1 MVASGKQSNRADVEN
16 ALKYCCLNSAA
27 DVKKLNAALAAIES
41 ADRREEEMEEGERP
55 KRYLLLLSADAR
67 MKYQGLYLLEHPD
80 AAARKK
86 GEREVSCSLPELVH
100 PCEAHLVLCCANQMQ
115 VRGMIL
121 AGKGPPR
128 LRGEKLERS
137 FRYDSVT
144 KQFIST
150 RSEEEDA
157 QGSAIVLGSD
167 ECAHAFGSA
176 PVHRDPEAVCA
187 LTMRILQGEAIRR
200 GDVEPQTRR

>member
-100 PCEAHLVLCCANQMQ
+100 PRWEAHLVLCCANQMQ

-176 PVHRDPEAVCA
+176 PVHRDPEACRPNHA
-187 LTMRILQGEAIRR
+187 NSAGRSHS
-200 GDVEPQTRR
+200 TR

>member
-86 GEREVSCSLPELVH
+86 GEREVSCSLSELVH

-137 FRYDSVT
+137 FCYDSVT

-176 PVHRDPEAVCA
+176 PVHRDPEACRPNHA
-187 LTMRILQGEAIRR
+187 NSAGRSHS
-200 GDVEPQTRR
+200 TR

>member
-86 GEREVSCSLPELVH
+86 GEREVSCSLSELVH